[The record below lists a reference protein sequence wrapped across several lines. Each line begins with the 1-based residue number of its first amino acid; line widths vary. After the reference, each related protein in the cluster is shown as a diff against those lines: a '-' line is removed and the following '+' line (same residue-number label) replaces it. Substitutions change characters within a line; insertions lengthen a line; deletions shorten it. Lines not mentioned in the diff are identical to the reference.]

1 MKNFLSEI
9 IFSLP
14 LIKIFVDRKNLRQ
27 NSVQKP
33 INLPPTKTIFWGKK
47 NDGKKIM
54 EINIIPEKKK
64 IENIEFLIIL
74 IKS

>member
-1 MKNFLSEI
+1 
-9 IFSLP
+9 
-14 LIKIFVDRKNLRQ
+14 
-27 NSVQKP
+27 
-33 INLPPTKTIFWGKK
+33 
-47 NDGKKIM
+47 M